1 MMMTALVD
9 GDLQMDDALTDVFSY
24 EHVGKS
30 FDLFL
35 VHGFAQVFLGADVLV
50 GAHGE
55 IAWCVKESIS
65 RD

>member
-55 IAWCVKESIS
+55 IA
-65 RD
+65 